1 MTRTLVALLLILCFL
16 SFSYAQ
22 EHNIS
27 EFENK
32 EPRHRA
38 AFILG
43 HSFISLDN
51 KEILAIPTF
60 GLDYEYWISDKW
72 GIGIFSDLE
81 LISKEV
87 SPTVNDVNIERE
99 YPLVVTLDVL
109 WSPIKHWEFV
119 IGPGFIS
126 EKGETEPLVR
136 IGAER
141 DLELGHHWDVPITLF
156 YDKKFDGNYAISIG
170 IGIAKR
176 F

>member
-1 MTRTLVALLLILCFL
+1 MKRITGVLLFILI
-16 SFSYAQ
+16 SSTYNYAQ
-22 EHNIS
+22 EQHTT
-27 EFENK
+27 ETRNK
-32 EPRHRA
+32 NPRHRT

-43 HSFISLDN
+43 HSFISSEN
-51 KEILAIPTF
+51 KEILSVPTF
-60 GLDYEYWISDKW
+60 GLDYEYWISEKW
-72 GIGIFSDLE
+72 GIGFFSDLE

-99 YPLVVTLDVL
+99 YPLVATLDVL

-119 IGPGFIS
+119 LGPGFIS
-126 EKGETEPLVR
+126 EKGEIEPLVR
-136 IGAER
+136 IGLER